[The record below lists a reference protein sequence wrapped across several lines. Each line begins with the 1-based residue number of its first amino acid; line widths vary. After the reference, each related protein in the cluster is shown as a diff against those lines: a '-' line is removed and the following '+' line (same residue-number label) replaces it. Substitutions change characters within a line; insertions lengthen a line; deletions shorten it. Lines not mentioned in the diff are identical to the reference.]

1 MGDLSEEVLTEADS
15 VRNLAEFVEKAF
27 TDQKVVRRVVAT
39 KPLRGGYSAGVDTI
53 AHRKKARPA
62 HLTAPR
68 ATLERLTSLLKRTGF
83 RILLTTNDTRR
94 ILRGAARPSTVL

>member
-1 MGDLSEEVLTEADS
+1 M
-15 VRNLAEFVEKAF
+15 
-27 TDQKVVRRVVAT
+27 RRVVAT
-39 KPLRGGYSAGVDTI
+39 KPLRGGYSDGVDTI

-83 RILLTTNDTRR
+83 RKRYAPHSPRR
-94 ILRGAARPSTVL
+94 GKAEYGSLSDEQNLRHS